1 MALSRIWSAFIIIAI
16 LVASTRMLFFDAGK
30 DIYSRMVV
38 GKQGDTS
45 RTTTWD
51 SASLPRNVFNSIAK
65 DKEYKKEDSIF
76 TKIVGNKY
84 ISYFQNKTG
93 DTSHTK
99 SISLDTIPLAI
110 YNDIVKG
117 KEYRKDDTVFAK
129 VNTAKFISYRVQP
142 SDGIIATCKS
152 SVEICLGLIGIMALF
167 MGFMSIAEQAG
178 GIRFLSRVVGPFF
191 SKLFPELPKNHPAMG
206 HMIMNFSANLLNLD
220 NAATPFGIKA
230 MESLQ
235 EINPDKAKA
244 SNAQIM
250 FLCLH
255 ASGLTLVPVTVIAA
269 RASVKAGSPTD
280 IFIPCMIATF
290 AATIAAMLIVSFKQ
304 KIRIFQ
310 PVIIA
315 WIGGASVLI
324 ALLVMYL
331 TSLKGDAMQTFSGL
345 LSNGLILLIFILIVL
360 GGLYKKIDIFD
371 AFVQGA
377 KGGFETSIKI
387 IPYVVGILVAIS
399 MLRTSGSFEV
409 LLNGLRHLFGAIGFD
424 TRFVDGL
431 PTALMKPLSGSGAR
445 GMMFDTMRT
454 YGPDSFAGRLACILQ
469 GSSDT
474 TFYVVAVYFG
484 AVGIKNT
491 RYSIG
496 TMLLADLVGII
507 TAILLCYMFFGK
519 VA

>member
-16 LVASTRMLFFDAGK
+16 LVASSRMLFFDGGK

-45 RTTTWD
+45 RTAVHD
-51 SASLPRNVFNSIAK
+51 SALLAAPVVAAINKNAFY
-65 DKEYKKEDSIF
+65 KEGD
-76 TKIVGNKY
+76 TKYVKTAGGKY
-84 ISYFQNKTG
+84 ISYR
-93 DTSHTK
+93 
-99 SISLDTIPLAI
+99 
-110 YNDIVKG
+110 
-117 KEYRKDDTVFAK
+117 E
-129 VNTAKFISYRVQP
+129 QP
-142 SDGIIATCKS
+142 SDGIVATCKS

-178 GIRFLSRVVGPFF
+178 GIRFLSRIVGPFF
-191 SKLFPELPKNHPAMG
+191 AKLFPELPKNHPAMG

-235 EINPDKAKA
+235 EINPDKTKA

-304 KIRIFQ
+304 KIKIFQ

-315 WIGGASVLI
+315 WIGGASILI

-331 TSLKGDAMQTFSGL
+331 TSLKSDAMQTFSGL

-409 LLNGLRHLFGAIGFD
+409 LLDDSKTKRIVQLNRPYIGLHIPPGIWASEINFSSGAICL
-424 TRFVDGL
+424 VL
-431 PTALMKPLSGSGAR
+431 ASH
-445 GMMFDTMRT
+445 T
-454 YGPDSFAGRLACILQ
+454 YNEKDYLRDYHDFLIFRNN
-469 GSSDT
+469 D
-474 TFYVVAVYFG
+474 
-484 AVGIKNT
+484 
-491 RYSIG
+491 
-496 TMLLADLVGII
+496 
-507 TAILLCYMFFGK
+507 
-519 VA
+519 